1 MNRALLISDLHYKQD
16 TANTVIDILNY
27 VKQKAKEQNCDVYF
41 LGDFWDHVYSR
52 GTVPVDL
59 LNRMLRFMSEWDVNM
74 IMIPGN
80 HDYFD
85 SSETEHGLEAFARIN
100 PRITVVSEPTV
111 IDSKLFLPYRKNPE
125 HIKNAVQTLEGY
137 TSIYGHLDVIGA
149 TMHGNVK
156 AKKGIQHD
164 VLKVPTYSGHYHTAN
179 KYNNVTYIG
188 SLYQVHLG
196 EYKDTKR
203 LLMVNKE
210 GMLIQA
216 FVMPKFGR
224 VHYKHRGVLDVDI
237 DSLKTN
243 DRVVCEIYNLGDEA
257 AAKRR
262 KLKEMGVIV
271 EEQKA
276 FRQTTTRMK
285 VDDLKDASPE
295 TVWHNFIMNIQ
306 ETEAEGIWVE
316 TVTDFVKKEI
326 FEKMV
331 RSTLPMQTKK
341 LLNVKFNR
349 MVITDFGP
357 FKGKHEI
364 TFEDGMR
371 LVTGKHKQ
379 STTADSN
386 GVGKSMYTVGAF
398 LWACTGKT
406 DERFDSSKM
415 LTGECISDGANS
427 TNVILYGTVNN
438 EAFTITRQMTRV
450 RKISHALYFFMAGS
464 SNSRNTLAMTQSK
477 INESIFGFSVGI
489 HSTSQDLHNW
499 LTRCMIWTQKSSPR
513 FLNSSDSKSK
523 EEMSELVD
531 IEYWKQAHEFTKD
544 RLHNIKKTKQKIG
557 WEQTNSAGTLTYLQR
572 KQKTAED
579 KHIEWQVLQANKIE
593 QVKESI
599 DRVQK
604 RVNEQ
609 KTFGFRDVELLHE
622 KRRSIQADIYVK
634 QKEQNDFED
643 NYRYPDELRDKH
655 LQLKHLRT
663 YKRKLRSRF
672 NPDGHIMGNKCHTC
686 HSIIS
691 DEQMRKRSDEMD
703 AELTELTKQ
712 DDEIKEQMKKKKE
725 EDVAVFFKK
734 MSGELGELD
743 QQLKEVKKTIDTTD
757 DYNKQINDQNNDR
770 ARLAALKERLLVM
783 ESMVNPHDPSDYDS
797 KIQEEK
803 EKIVM
808 LTNRKAVE
816 EDNMVKLMM
825 LKHLFGKTGIQSVI
839 LETASKRLEQLV
851 CEITLE
857 ESFTID
863 HDETN
868 EKIVKQFGGKPLRLL
883 SGGEFQRL
891 QIACFLAYGK
901 LLKEIYSW
909 NSNLLLF
916 DEPDVYV
923 DTLGSKKMMQMI
935 NNQAEN
941 KSIWIISHTNSM
953 HRDMGVFEDHIVIE
967 KTQEGSKKRKR
978 IF

>member
-27 VKQKAKEQNCDVYF
+27 VRGKAKEQKCDVYF

-100 PRITVVSEPTV
+100 PKITVVSEPTV

-149 TMHGNVK
+149 TMHGTVK

-196 EYKDTKR
+196 EYKDIKR

-210 GMLIQA
+210 GLLIQA

-243 DRVVCEIYNLGDEA
+243 DRIVCEKWDYGNEA

-262 KLKEMGVIV
+262 KLKEMGVIL
-271 EEQKA
+271 EEQKEYG
-276 FRQTTTRMK
+276 QTETRMK
-285 VDDLKDASPE
+285 VEDLKDASPE
-295 TVWHNFIMNIQ
+295 TIWKNYIKSLQ
-306 ETEAEGIWVE
+306 EGDGMWVE
-316 TVTDFVKKEI
+316 TVTSFVKEEV

-331 RSTLPMQTKK
+331 RTTLPMQTKK

-364 TFEDGMR
+364 SFEDGMR
-371 LVTGKHKQ
+371 LVTGKHKE

-415 LTGECISDGANS
+415 LTGECISEGSQS
-427 TNVILYGTVNN
+427 TNVILYGTVNK
-438 EAFTITRQMTRV
+438 EAFTITRQMTRAK
-450 RKISHALYFFMAGS
+450 KISHALYFFMAGS

-477 INESIFGFSVGI
+477 INESIFGFSMGL

-499 LTRCMIWTQKSSPR
+499 LTRSMIWTQKSSPR

-531 IEYWKQAHEFTKD
+531 IQYWQQAHEFTKD
-544 RLHNIKKTKQKIG
+544 RILKIKKTKQKID
-557 WEQTNSAGTLTYLQR
+557 WEHTNSAGTLTYLER
-572 KQKTAED
+572 KQKKIEN
-579 KHIEWQVLQANKIE
+579 KHIEWHVLQTSKIE

-599 DRVQK
+599 ARVQG
-604 RVNEQ
+604 RVDEQ
-609 KTFGFRDVELLHE
+609 ENLGFRDVELLHE

-655 LQLKHLRT
+655 LQLKHLRS

-672 NPDGHIMGNKCHTC
+672 NPDGHIKDNKCHTC

-691 DEQMRKRSDEMD
+691 DEQMKKRTDEME

-725 EDVAVFFKK
+725 EDTAVFFKK
-734 MSGELGELD
+734 MSAELGELD
-743 QQLKEVKKTIDTTD
+743 KQLRETKKEIDTIDEH
-757 DYNKQINDQNNDR
+757 NKKVNDHTNDV

-783 ESMVNPHDPSDYDS
+783 EAMVNPHDPSEYDS

-803 EKIVM
+803 EKIV
-808 LTNRKAVE
+808 LLQNRKTVE
-816 EDNMVKLMM
+816 EANIVKLMM

-851 CEITLE
+851 RDITQQQ
-857 ESFTID
+857 SFSID
-863 HDETN
+863 HDESN

-901 LLKEIYSW
+901 LLTEIYSW
-909 NSNLLLF
+909 SSNLLLF

-923 DTLGSKKMMQMI
+923 DSLGSKQMMQMI

-967 KTQEGSKKRKR
+967 KTQGGSRKRKR
-978 IF
+978 LI